1 MTSTLTIVRQRR
13 KRRDQSRRSARQGSQ
28 RFGFSLAFLFSAAG
42 LVAIL
47 VLALT
52 YASLTRG
59 LPSTDELNVLL
70 DPQHGLLLQPT
81 RLYDRS
87 GQYLLAVLAPQ
98 DAPRTYLTYEQLPE
112 NVVQATLAVVEPD
125 FWTSPGYELSGW
137 RTPAE
142 HPTLAQSL
150 AYDLLLWDQP
160 ASARRA
166 IHERMLGAQLTA
178 RYGRAQVLEWY
189 LNSLDYGQH
198 AYGVEAASRLYFDK
212 PASELTL
219 SEAAMIAAAGLAPE
233 LNPFDAPQAAEA
245 RRVEVLLAMLGSGD
259 LEEGQAMQAIMA
271 PPALAAAPQPDAGP
285 APDFVRL
292 VLDQLGSV
300 FGPGRVERGG
310 MLIITS
316 LDFALQ
322 MQTACALQAEQARL
336 TGLRAEAV
344 MALTAPDGSLCE
356 TARLLPA
363 RDPAAEQTL
372 ARVEGT
378 ALVIDPASG
387 QVLAAAGD
395 LSAQPAGTSLTPF
408 LYLTAFARGFNPAS
422 LIWDIPS
429 GTPVPGRE
437 YHGPLR
443 LRTALANDY
452 LTPAETLLAQ
462 LGPESVQTG
471 AASFGLRLSAGSGLL
486 GQATLVSPLELAGAY
501 AIFAANGVQ
510 VGQELGGSLQPVSVL
525 QVTGFD
531 HSLWLDWTSP
541 QTRAV
546 IGPQLAYLMN
556 HVLSDESAR
565 WPSLGHPN
573 PLEIGRPAGVKLSAS
588 LTGDGAWTVGYTPQ
602 RVVAVRLGGAQGEP
616 LSAADSAELWHAL
629 AQFSV
634 RSLPALGWDMP
645 AGVSSL
651 QVCDPSGLLPTQ
663 ACPNIVNEVF
673 LEGRQP
679 VQADSLYQTFQV
691 NRETGLLAT
700 IFTPPE
706 LVEAR
711 VYLVPPAE
719 ARAWAGSAGLAV
731 PPEAYDT
738 IQIPAPSLFAHITAP
753 AMFSDGRGQIELRGS
768 AAGADFDF
776 YRLEYGQGLYPRRW
790 VQIGENVETPV
801 VEGLLGS
808 WDTDGLN
815 GLYALR
821 LMVVYTDRR
830 VEQAVLQVT
839 LDNTPPQ
846 VAISYPAPGEE
857 LDLAEAGQIALQAQV
872 DDPFL
877 TQVEFFVDGT
887 SLGTLESGPYGVLW
901 EAAPGEHR
909 LRVVAA
915 DRAGNRAEAEIEF
928 TVRR

>member
-1 MTSTLTIVRQRR
+1 M
-13 KRRDQSRRSARQGSQ
+13 D
-28 RFGFSLAFLFSAAG
+28 
-42 LVAIL
+42 AIL
-47 VLALT
+47 A
-52 YASLTRG
+52 
-59 LPSTDELNVLL
+59 P
-70 DPQHGLLLQPT
+70 PQ
-81 RLYDRS
+81 
-87 GQYLLAVLAPQ
+87 LAP
-98 DAPRTYLTYEQLPE
+98 
-112 NVVQATLAVVEPD
+112 
-125 FWTSPGYELSGW
+125 
-137 RTPAE
+137 
-142 HPTLAQSL
+142 
-150 AYDLLLWDQP
+150 
-160 ASARRA
+160 
-166 IHERMLGAQLTA
+166 
-178 RYGRAQVLEWY
+178 
-189 LNSLDYGQH
+189 
-198 AYGVEAASRLYFDK
+198 
-212 PASELTL
+212 
-219 SEAAMIAAAGLAPE
+219 
-233 LNPFDAPQAAEA
+233 APQTN
-245 RRVEVLLAMLGSGD
+245 
-259 LEEGQAMQAIMA
+259 Q
-271 PPALAAAPQPDAGP
+271 GP

-316 LDFALQ
+316 LDFPLQ

-336 TGLRAEAV
+336 EGESAQAV

-363 RDPAAEQTL
+363 GEPGVNETVAGVD
-372 ARVEGT
+372 GT
-378 ALVIDPASG
+378 ALVLDPASG
-387 QVLAAAGD
+387 QILAAAGE
-395 LSAQPAGTSLTPF
+395 LAPQPAGTSLTPF

-452 LTPAETLLAQ
+452 LAPAETLLAQ

-471 AASFGLRLSAGSGLL
+471 AASFGLRLPAGSSLL
-486 GQATLVSPLELAGAY
+486 GEATPVSPLELAGAY
-501 AIFAANGVQ
+501 AVFAAEGVQ
-510 VGQELGGSLQPVSVL
+510 AGQELGGSLQPVSVL

-531 HSLWLDWTSP
+531 HSLWLDWTTP

-573 PLEIGRPAGVKLSAS
+573 PLEIGRPAGVKLSGA
-588 LTGDGAWTVGYTPQ
+588 LPGDGAWTVGYTPQ
-602 RVVAVRLGGAQGEP
+602 RVVAVHLGG
-616 LSAADSAELWHAL
+616 AADSAELWHAL
-629 AQFSV
+629 AQYSV

-663 ACPNIVNEVF
+663 ACPNIVSEVF
-673 LEGRQP
+673 LDGRQP
-679 VQADSLYQTFQV
+679 VQTDSLYQTFQI

-700 IFTPPE
+700 VFTPPE
-706 LVEAR
+706 LVEEK

-719 ARAWAGSAGLAV
+719 ARAWAETAGLPV
-731 PPEAYDT
+731 PPETYDT
-738 IQIPAPSLFAHITAP
+738 IQLPAPSPFAHITAP
-753 AMFSDGRGQIELRGS
+753 AMFSDGRGVIELRGS
-768 AAGADFDF
+768 AAGTDFDY
-776 YRLEYGQGLYPRRW
+776 YRLEYGLGLYPRRW
-790 VQIGENVETPV
+790 TQIGGNINTPV
-801 VEGLLGS
+801 VEGVLGS

-846 VAISYPAPGEE
+846 VAVSYPAPGAE

-872 DDPFL
+872 NDPFL
-877 TQVEFFVDGT
+877 AQVEFFLDGDP
-887 SLGTLESGPYGVLW
+887 LGTLQSGPYGILW
-901 EAAPGEHR
+901 EAEPGAHE
-909 LRVVAA
+909 LRVVAT
-915 DRAGNRAEAEIEF
+915 DRAGNSAEAGIEF